1 MANIYDLK
9 NGVDICHHIKTEI
22 LGKTWYR
29 NVVVNILIL
38 QKAKKE
44 YSYLFANHFE
54 KNNAMKKLQEYV
66 HKSRNKNESKWIS
79 CGTNNLKINDHI

>member
-1 MANIYDLK
+1 M
-9 NGVDICHHIKTEI
+9 
-22 LGKTWYR
+22 
-29 NVVVNILIL
+29 VVNILIL

-66 HKSRNKNESKWIS
+66 HKSRNKNESK
-79 CGTNNLKINDHI
+79 